1 MLKNY
6 NRPWFFFSVSIIIP
20 WILLFLAGYLSHR
33 TDSENHIWLQSM
45 LMLSGL
51 LAPIFTALFLY
62 LRNPILLQ
70 DLKNKFFHFEKK
82 TWIYLILSIVVPFSS
97 IILAQLIS
105 ILFWYSW
112 DQFYISGQPTFSS
125 ALFSAW
131 FVLIFAAI
139 MEEIAWHSY
148 WMDSLFARKKFFI
161 ACIIFALYWAFWHS
175 PLATIKWY
183 YHSNLVTEWWLYSLN
198 FVVSMFVF
206 VFLINYFYLKSGR
219 NIWVAI
225 IFHAVANVSNE
236 LFATDSD
243 TKIIQTWL
251 FIIFFLIVVY
261 FDRKT
266 FFEKIE
272 N

>member
-20 WILLFLAGYLSHR
+20 WILWFSAGYLSHR

-105 ILFWYSW
+105 ILF
-112 DQFYISGQPTFSS
+112 
-125 ALFSAW
+125 
-131 FVLIFAAI
+131 
-139 MEEIAWHSY
+139 
-148 WMDSLFARKKFFI
+148 
-161 ACIIFALYWAFWHS
+161 
-175 PLATIKWY
+175 
-183 YHSNLVTEWWLYSLN
+183 
-198 FVVSMFVF
+198 
-206 VFLINYFYLKSGR
+206 
-219 NIWVAI
+219 
-225 IFHAVANVSNE
+225 
-236 LFATDSD
+236 
-243 TKIIQTWL
+243 
-251 FIIFFLIVVY
+251 
-261 FDRKT
+261 
-266 FFEKIE
+266 
-272 N
+272 